1 MGRSKVTLLPQ
12 QEKRLSQMGEQIKLA
27 RLRRQLPIELV
38 AERAG
43 ISRQSV
49 TAVEKGSPS
58 VSLGI
63 YANVL
68 LALGLQGDLLLIAK
82 DDVLGRPCRI
92 RTLSY
97 TNAPQRSRRTF
108 EYPCQFLSE

>member
-12 QEKRLSQMGEQIKLA
+12 QQKRLRQMGEQIRLA
-27 RLRRQLPIELV
+27 RLRRRLTTELV

-49 TAVEKGSPS
+49 TAVEKGAPS

-68 LALGLQGDLLLIAK
+68 LALGLQSDLLLIAK
-82 DDVLGRPCRI
+82 DDVLGR
-92 RTLSY
+92 TLQDQELKVRRR
-97 TNAPQRSRRTF
+97 APKKQEAGTSHDG
-108 EYPCQFLSE
+108 

>member
-12 QEKRLSQMGEQIKLA
+12 QERRLRQMGEQIRLA

-82 DDVLGRPCRI
+82 DDVLGRTLQDQNLKI
-92 RTLSY
+92 RKR
-97 TNAPQRSRRTF
+97 APKKREAETPH
-108 EYPCQFLSE
+108 E

>member
-1 MGRSKVTLLPQ
+1 MGRSRVILLPQ
-12 QEKRLSQMGEQIKLA
+12 QQKRLKQMGEQIKLA
-27 RLRRQLPIELV
+27 RLRRQLSLELI

-43 ISRQSV
+43 VSRQSV

-58 VSLGI
+58 VALGI

-82 DDVLGRPCRI
+82 DDILGRTLQDQNLKI
-92 RTLSY
+92 RKR
-97 TNAPQRSRRTF
+97 APKKQN
-108 EYPCQFLSE
+108 SEAMYE

>member
-12 QEKRLSQMGEQIKLA
+12 QQKRLREMGEQIKLA

-49 TAVEKGSPS
+49 SSVENGSPS
-58 VSLGI
+58 VAMGI

-82 DDVLGRPCRI
+82 DDVLGRTLQDQNLKI
-92 RTLSY
+92 RKR
-97 TNAPQRSRRTF
+97 APKKREAETPH
-108 EYPCQFLSE
+108 E

>member
-12 QEKRLSQMGEQIKLA
+12 QQKRLKQMGEQIKLA
-27 RLRRQLPIELV
+27 RLRRRLPVELI

-49 TAVEKGSPS
+49 AAVEKGSPS
-58 VSLGI
+58 VALGI

-68 LALGLQGDLLLIAK
+68 LALGLQGDILLIAK
-82 DDVLGRPCRI
+82 DDVLGR
-92 RTLSY
+92 TLQDQ
-97 TNAPQRSRRTF
+97 NLVIHKRAPRRTK
-108 EYPCQFLSE
+108 QDATNG